1 MDVAKQKIGIF
12 RIRSTGMKILGGAL
26 LFLLISQESVISMLA
41 PVRELAQTIHIY
53 SPDIQ
58 EELAHELALKEA
70 ELSSRAQMLP
80 QIRTSFQEYFVQSST
95 DSGFLS
101 NARVEVPLFQKAK
114 PYYAWKIAKIERR
127 SYKTTRIKNQ
137 IERIFRFRTANY
149 EAQSCHK
156 KLPKLLVE
164 RDLLSK
170 LMERQSGMVIDKV
183 KSLDQMD
190 DVYRRWVLLDQTIQN
205 TKAKLAV
212 LDEEIAYLANS
223 GSQIS
228 LASGI
233 PDPSRPLSENEFET
247 QKEEALIRH
256 PDIATLQ
263 MEIEKQSA
271 KLGLV
276 KADRLPEISAVSIY
290 GRDPRFVGNED
301 QIFGGI
307 EVRWNIWDF
316 GANRHEIRKENS
328 LLREMQVK
336 LENQKQKIALKMDE
350 AFRFYQAA
358 YSIWRNA
365 QSYLEFQNERL
376 KSSERQYHQGQ
387 ISWNEFTLSQ
397 IHYLDQT
404 VAFEEAKAD
413 ALTKAA
419 QLDFVFGL
427 NDFSQKELNI

>member
-290 GRDPRFVGNED
+290 GREPRFAGNE
-301 QIFGGI
+301 
-307 EVRWNIWDF
+307 
-316 GANRHEIRKENS
+316 
-328 LLREMQVK
+328 
-336 LENQKQKIALKMDE
+336 
-350 AFRFYQAA
+350 
-358 YSIWRNA
+358 
-365 QSYLEFQNERL
+365 
-376 KSSERQYHQGQ
+376 
-387 ISWNEFTLSQ
+387 
-397 IHYLDQT
+397 
-404 VAFEEAKAD
+404 
-413 ALTKAA
+413 
-419 QLDFVFGL
+419 
-427 NDFSQKELNI
+427 